1 MFLEKLAFAA
11 REKCGLAPE
20 HPVLLGVSGGAD
32 SLAMMH
38 GLQLLG
44 FNVIVAHL
52 DHDLRPESFHD
63 ADYVEQLAESYPLP
77 YIRKRIDVHQAA
89 EQAGQSLEEAAR
101 HVRYRFLFEQARAHG
116 ACAVAVGH
124 HADDQVETVLMH
136 FLRGAALSGLSGMA
150 YRRVLPIWDSEIPLV
165 RPLLGI
171 WRDEIEAFVHD
182 AGLEPRVDLSNTDTT
197 FFRNR
202 IRHELISSLET
213 YNPQIRQ
220 VIWRMA
226 DVFQE
231 EDQFLCDLTEDAYED
246 CFVSSETGWVA
257 LDRTKYLQLSKAYQR
272 RVLRHTISK
281 LRPDLRDVGFEA
293 IEHGLNMIK
302 IPPGSNEIDLA
313 AQLNLAILQDV
324 VIVKTWAAQLPD
336 FNAPLLLSED
346 HEALLKAGK
355 PVNLRHGWQIEA
367 ELLSERSKDSLK
379 RIDKT
384 NAQEAWFDVDCL
396 ELPLIVRGRK
406 KGERWQPF
414 GMAEHS
420 QKLKDYLINEK
431 VPEHLR
437 DTWPLVCSGEE
448 VAWVVGRRP
457 SEKFKVTTKT
467 TNLLRLRLVQ
477 IKDQN

>member
-11 REKCGLAPE
+11 TEKCGLTPE
-20 HPVLLGVSGGAD
+20 LPVLLGVSGGAD

-38 GLQLLG
+38 GLQMLG

-63 ADYVEQLAESYPLP
+63 ADYVEQLVESYQLP

-101 HVRYRFLFEQARAHG
+101 HVRYRFLFDQARAHG
-116 ACAVAVGH
+116 ALAVAVGH

-150 YRRVLPIWDSEIPLV
+150 YRRVLPIWDREIPLV

-171 WRDEIEAFVHD
+171 WRDEIEAFVLE
-182 AGLEPRVDLSNTDTT
+182 AGLVPRVDLSNTDTT
-197 FFRNR
+197 YFRNR
-202 IRHELISSLET
+202 IRHELIPSLET
-213 YNPQIRQ
+213 YNPKIRQ
-220 VIWRMA
+220 VIWHMA

-231 EDQFLCDLTEDAYED
+231 EDQFLCDLAEDAYED
-246 CFVSSETGWVA
+246 CFVSCETGWVA
-257 LDRTKYLQLSKAYQR
+257 LDRTKYLQLSKAMQR

-302 IPPGSNEIDLA
+302 MPPGSNEIDLA
-313 AQLNLAILQDV
+313 ARLNVVILQDV
-324 VIVKTWAAQLPD
+324 IVVKTWAAQLPD
-336 FNAPLLLSED
+336 YNAPLLLSED
-346 HEALLKAGK
+346 HEALLKVGK
-355 PVNLRHGWQIEA
+355 PINLRHGWRIEA
-367 ELLSERSKDSLK
+367 ELLSTGSEDILEL
-379 RIDKT
+379 IDKT
-384 NAQEAWFDVDCL
+384 NAHEALLDIACL
-396 ELPLIVRGRK
+396 ELPLTVRGRK
-406 KGERWQPF
+406 MGERWQPL
-414 GMAEHS
+414 GMAEHT

-437 DTWPLVCSGEE
+437 DIWPLVCSKGE

-457 SEKFKVTTKT
+457 SEKFKITTET